1 MFYKNFVF
9 STGNMNEHKERE
21 RQQRKPD
28 LNNILNDK
36 IDPENKIR
44 QEAYKIKHEL
54 KCNKLGS
61 CLSINFSISFDLC

>member
-1 MFYKNFVF
+1 
-9 STGNMNEHKERE
+9 MNEHKEQRE

-44 QEAYKIKHEL
+44 QEAYQIKHEL

-61 CLSINFSISFDLC
+61 CLSIIFSISFDFC